1 MLKVHVAYGRAL
13 ALALKPLPQVRV
25 GSECRDEKQED
36 DRPHGS
42 VCLNGF
48 HYSWLTCEHLYHIL
62 CVYICIHTHMEYTSH
77 SERVSVRMSGSRQKE
92 LRQNPNKNPGIH
104 AQESST
110 ARLDT
115 FLASK
120 PKWMCPTLLFLSV
133 WGACTPHAEFWTRVN
148 FSKSPS
154 AGTVFASLF
163 AQSQTLPGKSAY
175 TCTLFYALLKYI
187 SPHRAAATSFSPA
200 IFLEGFL

>member
-1 MLKVHVAYGRAL
+1 MWA
-13 ALALKPLPQVRV
+13 PLP
-25 GSECRDEKQED
+25 
-36 DRPHGS
+36 H
-42 VCLNGF
+42 F
-48 HYSWLTCEHLYHIL
+48 M
-62 CVYICIHTHMEYTSH
+62 CVYLYSHTHKEYTSH
-77 SERVSVRMSGSRQKE
+77 PERVSVRMSGSRQKE
-92 LRQNPNKNPGIH
+92 LRQNPNKNTGIH

-120 PKWMCPTLLFLSV
+120 PKWMCPTLVFLSV
-133 WGACTPHAEFWTRVN
+133 WEAEFWTRVN

-175 TCTLFYALLKYI
+175 TRARCFTLFLNTSHPTALLPLVFHQPYFWKVFFKNEAL
-187 SPHRAAATSFSPA
+187 S
-200 IFLEGFL
+200 

>member
-1 MLKVHVAYGRAL
+1 MWA
-13 ALALKPLPQVRV
+13 PLP
-25 GSECRDEKQED
+25 
-36 DRPHGS
+36 H
-42 VCLNGF
+42 F
-48 HYSWLTCEHLYHIL
+48 M
-62 CVYICIHTHMEYTSH
+62 CVYLYTHTYMEYTSH
-77 SERVSVRMSGSRQKE
+77 SERVSLRMSGSRQKE
-92 LRQNPNKNPGIH
+92 LRQNLHKKPGIH

-120 PKWMCPTLLFLSV
+120 PKWMCPTLVFLTV

-163 AQSQTLPGKSAY
+163 AQGKRFQGRVRTRARCFMLFLNTSQT
-175 TCTLFYALLKYI
+175 TALLPLVFHQ
-187 SPHRAAATSFSPA
+187 PHFWKVFFNNDALS
-200 IFLEGFL
+200 